1 MDFIPQRPNIKNN
14 RSFLYGMAEAIEQ
27 LHDEGL
33 ALGGF
38 SDVEF
43 VDWLNVAQDAFDAER
58 FKAGA
63 RPVADSGGDA
73 IYADVRAFAS
83 CSVRLISD
91 GIAQAGAPFLAAL
104 YSGGEWSRSF
114 LTLLETME
122 GSPSD
127 RNVSISQL
135 KAALKPEA
143 SPIALASAPVAS
155 APVASAP
162 VASAP
167 VASAPA
173 AAVPAGVFA
182 QSRTAPPPPTIRVA
196 LRNATVGKP
205 YQVEPGSI
213 VAAIARQRGD
223 NPEHARISHLQLP
236 DGCGLVFDKA
246 TGAVT
251 GTPTSAFD
259 GSLNLDYVPFRSER
273 SISFNISFLINPDP
287 SSLWKDLPPPADA
300 PYQKPLTDQF
310 EKQYG
315 SFRVVA
321 ASCRGRSHANKGE
334 FRDDDFG
341 VGYAP
346 DSGWLVV
353 VVADGAGSATYSR
366 RGSQIACAVAKERLT
381 RALNNPQHNRAEAL
395 YAEDRD
401 WQHPEVSDALRQLL
415 YESALDAHHKLLA
428 EVSQPSETLP
438 TPPVIRNFDTT
449 LILLVM
455 KRVGAGCVA
464 ATFAIGDGGAGL
476 FTRPGTGFPIT
487 KPEGGDY
494 AGQTWFMTMR
504 ETLKND
510 EASLAHRFQFFW
522 QREFCA
528 AFSMTDGITDPK
540 FPSDAAFADPTQ
552 WAAFYSELQPALAS
566 SQALLNWMNFFSPG
580 NHDDRTLVAVLPAQ
594 TATPATP

>member
-1 MDFIPQRPNIKNN
+1 MDLIPQRPNIKNY
-14 RSFLYGMAEAIEQ
+14 RSFLYGMAEALEQ
-27 LHDEGL
+27 IHDDGRAHGL
-33 ALGGF
+33 F
-38 SDVEF
+38 SDVAL
-43 VDWLNVAQDAFDAER
+43 VHWLNVAQDAFDAER

-63 RPVADSGGDA
+63 RPVEDSGGDA

-83 CSVRLISD
+83 CCVRLIS
-91 GIAQAGAPFLAAL
+91 GGRAQAGAPFLAAL

-114 LTLLETME
+114 LTLLETVE

-135 KAALKPEA
+135 KDALKPEA
-143 SPIALASAPVAS
+143 SPIALAS

-259 GSLNLDYVPFRSER
+259 GSLSLDYVPSRSER

-287 SSLWKDLPPPADA
+287 ASLWKDLPPPAGA

-315 SFRVVA
+315 PFRVVA

-334 FRDDDFG
+334 FRDDDFA

-381 RALNNPQHNRAEAL
+381 RALNDPQHNRAEAL

-415 YESALDAHHKLLA
+415 YESALDAHHKLRA

-494 AGQTWFMTMR
+494 AGQTWFMTMP

-540 FPSDAAFADPTQ
+540 FPSDAAFADPAQ
-552 WAAFYSELQPALAS
+552 WAVFYSELQPALAS
-566 SQALLNWMNFFSPG
+566 SQALLNWMGFFSPG

-594 TATPATP
+594 TATPATS

>member
-1 MDFIPQRPNIKNN
+1 MDLIQQRPNIKNY
-14 RSFLYGMAEAIEQ
+14 RSFLYGMAAALEQ
-27 LHDEGL
+27 IHDDGR
-33 ALGGF
+33 AHGRF
-38 SDVEF
+38 SDVAL
-43 VDWLNVAQDAFDAER
+43 VHWLNVAQDAFDGER

-63 RPVADSGGDA
+63 RPVEDSGRDA
-73 IYADVRAFAS
+73 IYTDVRAFAS
-83 CSVRLISD
+83 CCVRLIS
-91 GIAQAGAPFLAAL
+91 GGRAQAGVPFLAAL

-135 KAALKPEA
+135 KDALKPEA
-143 SPIALASAPVAS
+143 EPIALASVPVTS
-155 APVASAP
+155 APVTSE
-162 VASAP
+162 
-167 VASAPA
+167 PA

-259 GSLNLDYVPFRSER
+259 GSLSLDYVPSRSER

-287 SSLWKDLPPPADA
+287 ASLWKDLPPPAGA
-300 PYQKPLTDQF
+300 PYQKPHTDQF

-315 SFRVVA
+315 PFRVVA

-334 FRDDDFG
+334 FRDDDFA

-381 RALNNPQHNRAEAL
+381 RALNNPQYNRAEAL
-395 YAEDRD
+395 HAEDRD

-455 KRVGAGCVA
+455 RRVGAGCVA
-464 ATFAIGDGGAGL
+464 ATFAIGDGGVGL

-494 AGQTWFMTMR
+494 AGQTWFMTMP

-594 TATPATP
+594 TATSATT